1 VCTHALNKSNDFLPS
16 PSSLRYEWDTL
27 GYALGSNHT
36 KCDRPNAPGI
46 SHANCGFDTHYP
58 DYFPARQVH
67 ISVYVQS
74 KFQCEGFAKLT
85 FDHYPDYFP
94 ARQGCKEAT
103 AAMQA
108 AGMRVIPYING
119 QLYDTEIP
127 RWTTDHANASVQ
139 KFQAQTMATTL
150 SPHLEHFDGITS
162 AVMCT
167 FFCVVV
173 WRESECVVSGVRVT
187 VFVFTR
193 DLLSASLTPPPLP
206 SSTASLFPSCRP
218 AHQILARRHEGHD
231 RQGVRRDRF

>member
-1 VCTHALNKSNDFLPS
+1 MTIFWLSFCAQWVCVRACVVLRVNVRLLLSRTSTSACYTHALNKSNAFLPS
-16 PSSLRYEWDTL
+16 PSSHRYEWDTL

-46 SHANCGFDTHYP
+46 NHANCGFDT
-58 DYFPARQVH
+58 
-67 ISVYVQS
+67 
-74 KFQCEGFAKLT
+74 
-85 FDHYPDYFP
+85 HYPDYFP

-127 RWTTDHANASVQ
+127 RWATDHANESVQ

-167 FFCVVV
+167 CFCVVV
-173 WRESECVVSGVRVT
+173 WCMVSSV
-187 VFVFTR
+187 
-193 DLLSASLTPPPLP
+193 
-206 SSTASLFPSCRP
+206 
-218 AHQILARRHEGHD
+218 
-231 RQGVRRDRF
+231 